1 VTEDLDKNVSK
12 TFLKAHIIYIAIL
25 IIVCSVACFCIYTM
39 YGQINIAKN
48 GVATLEKQL
57 QPFLDRKLRLENM
70 QLTLLVNYRISKYE
84 ARYYSMIYDDFA
96 MKYNIPWEIY
106 PTIVRI
112 ESNFNPT
119 ARSKV
124 GAAGLTQLMPNTARC
139 VAKKIGIKYDS
150 DETLWNDIHN
160 MVIGF
165 TYLSEGIN
173 ENGLEHGVKRY
184 LGGPGYSK
192 TEKKKGDMYSY
203 IGSYRTSVKEEFDR
217 NQFIYM
223 GVTSRVFEQFF
234 DSTDSHIPP
243 LKVDSAFMNNN
254 PLHVVAFK
262 DDKNE

>member
-1 VTEDLDKNVSK
+1 MAEDLDKNVSK
-12 TFLKAHIIYIAIL
+12 RRMNAHVIYVAIIIFICAIAG
-25 IIVCSVACFCIYTM
+25 FCIYIM
-39 YGQINIAKN
+39 DSEIKQGKEIVSK
-48 GVATLEKQL
+48 LEQQL
-57 QPFLDRKLRLENM
+57 HLFLDREVRLENM

-84 ARYYSMIYDDFA
+84 AKYYSIIYDDFA

-119 ARSKV
+119 ARSEK
-124 GAAGLTQLMPNTARC
+124 GASGLTQLMSPTAKA
-139 VAKKIGIKYDS
+139 VAKKIGIRYDP

-165 TYLSEGIN
+165 TYLSEGIIDK
-173 ENGLEHGVKRY
+173 GLEHGVKRY

-192 TEKKKGDMYSY
+192 TEKKKGNMYSY

-234 DSTDSHIPP
+234 DSTDSPIPQ

-254 PLHVVAFK
+254 PLHVVMLK